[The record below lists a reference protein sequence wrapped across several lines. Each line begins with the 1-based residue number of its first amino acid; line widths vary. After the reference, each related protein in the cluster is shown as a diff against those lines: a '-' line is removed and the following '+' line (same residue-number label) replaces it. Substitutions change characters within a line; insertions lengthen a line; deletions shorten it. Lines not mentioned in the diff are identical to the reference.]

1 MLNSVIIKGMKVLFI
16 RLFESYFDRT
26 VPEGMKRLGWEVDE
40 EVFFT
45 PQDQTNDPKL
55 QQLVHD
61 RLEKMSGGWDFCFTV
76 NFWPVLAPVL
86 EDLGIRYVSWSYDA
100 PLNFVG
106 TPEMERANNYIFLF
120 DRGQVRDY
128 RSQGVTRVW
137 HLPLATDPDIF
148 SGEIEKNREK
158 YSDCGVSF
166 IGSFYY
172 SPYTS
177 VVSQIG
183 GHLRGYLDG
192 VLEAQKNLQGGY
204 ILPELVTDDIVS
216 QVNADLT
223 KDKSQSAEI
232 FAGNVTRQNLI
243 YAMATRITC
252 IDRLTLLTLASGLAN
267 TVIYTSNKPEE
278 LASVLHQAQIN
289 GPVDYFTE
297 MPVIFNRSRI
307 NLCPTLRCIT
317 TGIPLR
323 AIDIMACHGVVLLPL
338 SEESAEYFE
347 SGTDS
352 LLYSSCEEAYDLMKF
367 YLANDDLLE
376 KIRDNAY
383 AKIKRD
389 FTMEERLRTIERT
402 INDN

>member
-1 MLNSVIIKGMKVLFI
+1 MKVLFI

-40 EVFFT
+40 EEFFT
-45 PQDQTNDPKL
+45 PQDQTNDPRL

-86 EDLGIRYVSWSYDA
+86 DDLGIRYVSWSYDA
-100 PLNFVG
+100 PLNFTG
-106 TPEMERANNYIFLF
+106 TPEMERKNNYIFLF

-128 RSQGVTRVW
+128 QKQGVSRVW
-137 HLPLATDPDIF
+137 HLPLATDPEIF
-148 SGEIEKNREK
+148 SGEIKKNREK
-158 YSDCGVSF
+158 YNDCGVSF

-183 GHLRGYLDG
+183 DHLKGYLDG
-192 VLEAQKNLQGGY
+192 ILEAQRNLIGGY
-204 ILPELVTDDIVS
+204 ILPELITDDIIS
-216 QVNADLT
+216 QVNADLEKNNT
-223 KDKSQSAEI
+223 KEADI
-232 FAGNVTRQNLI
+232 FAGNVTARNLI

-252 IDRLTLLTLASGLAN
+252 LDRLTLLTVASELTG
-267 TVIYTSNKPEE
+267 TYVYTSNKPEE
-278 LASVLHQAQIN
+278 LASVLHRVQIN

-323 AIDIMACHGVVLLPL
+323 AIDIMACHGVVLMPL
-338 SEESAEYFE
+338 SEENAEYM
-347 SGTDS
+347 SNGTDS
-352 LLYSSCEEAYDLMKF
+352 LLYSSYDEAYELMKF

-383 AKIKRD
+383 EKARRD
-389 FTMEERLRTIERT
+389 FTMEERLRNIERT
-402 INDN
+402 IHDN